1 MEDYPKG
8 FEEFSEARR
17 NGFIK
22 VKELKDEGKK
32 IVGTFCTFTPVEIIF
47 AAGAIPVSLCGMS
60 DEPISDAEI
69 DLPQN
74 LCPLIK
80 SSYGFAITKTCP
92 YTYFADLIVG
102 ETTCDGKKKMYEY
115 LGEIKN
121 VHVMQLPQ
129 NLERKDSFNLWKNEI
144 LYLKEKL
151 ENDFDVI
158 ITKEDIKESIK
169 ARNKERLLLQEFYD
183 LQKLCPPPISGYEI
197 HKVLEGSSFNLDK
210 HKQNISLKE
219 MIEDIKHSYENGQRK
234 ISKNAKRILITG
246 CPIGG
251 VADKI
256 IKSIEENNNAVVVC
270 YENCSGVKEK
280 SRLVDESIDPID
292 ALTEKYINIG
302 CSVMSPNN
310 NRISLLNELIDE
322 YKVEGVIEIVLQACH
337 TYAVE
342 TKKIREFVTKDKE
355 IPYMALETSYSSSD
369 IGQVKTRI
377 SAFIEML

>member
-1 MEDYPKG
+1 MENYPKG

-22 VKELKDEGKK
+22 VKELKDQGKK
-32 IVGTFCTFTPVEIIF
+32 VVGTFCTFTPVEIIF

-60 DEPISDAEI
+60 EEPIEDAEI

-80 SSYGFAITKTCP
+80 SSYGFAVTETCP
-92 YTYFADLIVG
+92 YTYFSDLIVG

-129 NLERKDSFNLWKNEI
+129 NLDRKDSFKLWKNEI
-144 LYLKEKL
+144 IYLKEKIEEDFGVVITE
-151 ENDFDVI
+151 EN
-158 ITKEDIKESIK
+158 IKK
-169 ARNKERLLLQEFYD
+169 AIRDRNKERLLLQEFYA
-183 LQKLCPPPISGYEI
+183 LSKLSPPPISGYEM
-197 HKVLEGSSFNLDK
+197 HKVLDGVSFTLDK
-210 HKQNISLKE
+210 NEQNKKIRE
-219 MIEDIKHSYENGQRK
+219 MIDDIKSKYENGERR
-234 ISKNAKRILITG
+234 ISKTASRILITG

-251 VADKI
+251 VADKV
-256 IKSIEENNNAVVVC
+256 IKSIEENNAVVVC

-280 SRLVDESIDPID
+280 SRLVDEDMEPID
-292 ALTEKYINIG
+292 ALTEKYLNIG
-302 CSVMSPNN
+302 CSVMSPNT
-310 NRISLLNELIDE
+310 NRINLLNELIDE
-322 YKVEGVIEIVLQACH
+322 YKIDGVIEVVLQACH

-342 TKKIREFVTKDKE
+342 TKKIKEFVTKEKG
-355 IPYMALETSYSSSD
+355 IPYMSLETSYSQSD